1 MLKRLSLEN
10 LTLGF
15 EKLNPNLLSRNLM
28 YPGSLAYFYHYPY
41 KYFFSKLLPCLLAN
55 PMYMSF
61 NEPLEIHPEN
71 GVWGAGLLIPVS
83 SLLPTHPITLSFG
96 IHHIELYSY
105 YLLHFSSSVSHLCN

>member
-1 MLKRLSLEN
+1 
-10 LTLGF
+10 
-15 EKLNPNLLSRNLM
+15 M

-71 GVWGAGLLIPVS
+71 GVWGGRVADTS
-83 SLLPTHPITLSFG
+83 QFSLT
-96 IHHIELYSY
+96 YSPNY
-105 YLLHFSSSVSHLCN
+105 TVIWHSPYRAL